1 MRPFPAA
8 ARRAACLAVTALSV
22 AACAPAG
29 PDPTPA
35 GSVEVLGR
43 SYPLEQ
49 LANGTWR
56 ARVDGAVVVCARPAA
71 EACYWSVRHHLL
83 AKELLDDFG

>member
-8 ARRAACLAVTALSV
+8 PQRAARFAVTALAL
-22 AACAPAG
+22 AACVPAG
-29 PDPTPA
+29 PGPVPV
-35 GSVEVLGR
+35 GSVQVLGR
-43 SYPLEQ
+43 DYPLEQ

-56 ARVDGAVVVCARPAA
+56 ARVDGAVVVCSRPAA